1 MLELKKIHVFDCN
14 MRILVTGA
22 NGLVGKKITRQLLSG
37 GKHEVYATSLK
48 KLQIPGAVTFTSN
61 LLNADINFMVDET
74 HPDVIIHCAALSSP
88 DACEVDRFACK
99 RLNVDLTARIAMAC
113 NDYGVQLILM
123 STDFVFDG
131 LKGQYA
137 EEDRA
142 NPICYYGMSKAE
154 AEQEVAS
161 MSAPW
166 AIART
171 SLVFGYEQRLS
182 RSNIVLRVAENL
194 IKGNPF
200 RVAFDQ
206 IRTPTLAED
215 LARGIEAIATNRATG
230 IFHLAGSEIISVAD
244 LAARTAEV
252 FGLNPELLL
261 PVSTEMLTEPARRPL
276 NTSLCCHKAIE
287 QLGYSPKGLTEALR
301 LVYSQMKLDGYNP

>member
-1 MLELKKIHVFDCN
+1 M
-14 MRILVTGA
+14 
-22 NGLVGKKITRQLLSG
+22 
-37 GKHEVYATSLK
+37 
-48 KLQIPGAVTFTSN
+48 
-61 LLNADINFMVDET
+61 
-74 HPDVIIHCAALSSP
+74 SSP
-88 DACEVDRFACK
+88 
-99 RLNVDLTARIAMAC
+99 
-113 NDYGVQLILM
+113 
-123 STDFVFDG
+123 
-131 LKGQYA
+131 
-137 EEDRA
+137 RA
-142 NPICYYGMSKAE
+142 S
-154 AEQEVAS
+154 AS
-161 MSAPW
+161 N
-166 AIART
+166 
-171 SLVFGYEQRLS
+171 SLVFWYEQRLY
-182 RSNIVLRVAENL
+182 RLNIVLRVAENL
-194 IKGNPF
+194 IKGTSF

-206 IRTPTLAED
+206 IRTQTLAED